1 MALQANNVMGL
12 KAQDQFAAFEFEE
25 ISKKWVITLLNK
37 AIVTDTQGVIIDG
50 FANYLAPSFEEVLN
64 N

>member
-12 KAQDQFAAFEFEE
+12 NAQDQFAAFEFEE

-37 AIVTDTQGVIIDG
+37 AIVTDAQGGIIDG
-50 FANYLAPSFEEVLN
+50 FANYLALNFEEVLN